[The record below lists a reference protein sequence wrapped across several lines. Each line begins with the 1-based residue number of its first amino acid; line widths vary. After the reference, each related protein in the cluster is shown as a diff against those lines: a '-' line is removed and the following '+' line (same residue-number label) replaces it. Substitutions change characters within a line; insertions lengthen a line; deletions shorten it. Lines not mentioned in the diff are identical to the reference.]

1 MELTAAI
8 NQLPIP
14 PSTPPDVNSKN
25 QAQRQNSAEH
35 EVQGFPGDK
44 VSISP
49 EAREINATSS
59 GEKTPVE
66 VALSEDSQGFT
77 QEELS
82 TLTELKA
89 RDAEVRAHEQAHL
102 AAAGGHS
109 TGGASF
115 TFQKGPDGNS
125 YAVGG
130 EVGIDLSKEND
141 PNATI
146 QKMRIIKRAALAPA
160 SPSSTDRQ
168 VAAQASVK
176 EAQARQELLQ
186 VQQEELLSLEQESSP
201 PQLSAAPEN
210 TSSPTAPSISS
221 LKASLAVYEQI
232 SAM

>member
-1 MELTAAI
+1 MELTTAT
-8 NQLPIP
+8 NQPSVSNTIP
-14 PSTPPDVNSKN
+14 PEIYSKN
-25 QAQRQNSAEH
+25 QAQNQSTAKTQP
-35 EVQGFPGDK
+35 QGTRGDK
-44 VSISP
+44 VSISA
-49 EAREINATSS
+49 EAREINSTSS
-59 GEKTPVE
+59 SDTTPVDR
-66 VALSEDSQGFT
+66 LQTQDSQGFT
-77 QEELS
+77 QEELAA
-82 TLTELKA
+82 LTKLKA
-89 RDAEVRAHEQAHL
+89 RDTEVRAHEQAHL

-115 TFQKGPDGNS
+115 TFQKGPDGHS

-146 QKMRIIKRAALAPA
+146 QKMQTIKRAAMAPA

-176 EAQARQELLQ
+176 EAQARQEILQ
-186 VQQEELLSLEQESSP
+186 EQQEELLSLEKESSP
-201 PQLSAAPEN
+201 TQVSAPSESTN
-210 TSSPTAPSISS
+210 SPTAPSISS